1 MPENENVEIM
11 DNVEV
16 QDTTNGGGSN
26 VLFLGL
32 GAVLYAVGSYAVKR
46 GIAAWKEY
54 KAKKQAAAEADDSHA
69 NGSVKAEYVTVET
82 VK

>member
-16 QDTTNGGGSN
+16 QDVTNGGGSN
-26 VLFLGL
+26 ILYLGL

-46 GIAAWKEY
+46 GIAAWKEH
-54 KAKKQAAAEADDSHA
+54 KAKKQGDCQSR
-69 NGSVKAEYVTVET
+69 
-82 VK
+82 

>member
-16 QDTTNGGGSN
+16 QDAATIGYRLLY
-26 VLFLGL
+26 VGL
-32 GAVLYAVGSYAVKR
+32 GAMLYAVGSRAVKR
-46 GIAAWKEY
+46 GIAAWKEH
-54 KAKKQAAAEADDSHA
+54 KAKKETATKDWQVHTNESVEADY
-69 NGSVKAEYVTVET
+69 VKVET

>member
-16 QDTTNGGGSN
+16 QDVTNGGGSN
-26 VLFLGL
+26 ILYLGL

-46 GIAAWKEY
+46 GIAAWKEH
-54 KAKKQAAAEADDSHA
+54 KAKKQGTAKADDSNA
-69 NGSVKAEYVTVET
+69 NGSVEAEYVKVET

>member
-16 QDTTNGGGSN
+16 QDASNGGSN
-26 VLFLGL
+26 ILYLGL

-46 GIAAWKEY
+46 GIAAWKEH
-54 KAKKQAAAEADDSHA
+54 KAKKQADAEAGDS
-69 NGSVKAEYVTVET
+69 NVNESVEADYVKVET

>member
-16 QDTTNGGGSN
+16 QDAATIGYRLLY
-26 VLFLGL
+26 VGL
-32 GAVLYAVGSYAVKR
+32 GAMIYAVGSRAVKR
-46 GIAAWKEY
+46 GIAAWKEH
-54 KAKKQAAAEADDSHA
+54 KAKKQAAAEAGDISG
-69 NGSVKAEYVTVET
+69 NESVKADYVKVET